1 MDSKDKQNKKFPC
14 VNTSRFIRPTNQACF
29 FSDNE
34 NIFNSTAKN
43 PTDLMSNEADISS
56 ISAFSSFF
64 PSSDFKSGFGYEM
77 GKPSASHSNDII
89 ANSNDVNIRQIELDC
104 LYTQYLTILTMK
116 ENLKKSFKDEEENF
130 VKEMFELYKCN
141 ETLKKT
147 CTELEYEENILNSL
161 TEIVEFMDTTIEWVD
176 SNSSQLKNFEG
187 NFTKLADLCSKANKF
202 LKIKNIHMPENLDFE
217 ESVAVEL
224 RQTIYLLEQINNFN
238 DDKCLTPAP
247 NVQVD
252 DNFNYKLIK
261 DLKNQYEKL
270 KMCLL
275 KYNTLRMMENTSNS

>member
-1 MDSKDKQNKKFPC
+1 MI
-14 VNTSRFIRPTNQACF
+14 V
-29 FSDNE
+29 
-34 NIFNSTAKN
+34 
-43 PTDLMSNEADISS
+43 
-56 ISAFSSFF
+56 
-64 PSSDFKSGFGYEM
+64 
-77 GKPSASHSNDII
+77 
-89 ANSNDVNIRQIELDC
+89 
-104 LYTQYLTILTMK
+104 
-116 ENLKKSFKDEEENF
+116 SFK
-130 VKEMFELYKCN
+130 
-141 ETLKKT
+141 
-147 CTELEYEENILNSL
+147 
-161 TEIVEFMDTTIEWVD
+161 IEWID

-261 DLKNQYEKL
+261 E
-270 KMCLL
+270 
-275 KYNTLRMMENTSNS
+275 